1 MFYKFA
7 KTVVKI
13 IFSLIFKIKVIGKEN
28 IPKNGPVIICSNH
41 ISNFDPPVV
50 GITSPRDIHF
60 MAKEEL
66 FEKSWL
72 NKILTNVGA
81 FPVKR
86 GMRDRNAL
94 RNGLKLLEEGHTLGL
109 FPEGTRSKD
118 GEVKRGLAG
127 AGFFAMRSNATV
139 IPCAIIGTYKKFS
152 PIKVVYGQPIEFK
165 SMQTEKPNAQ
175 EVTDEIMDHIKRLL
189 DENRS
194 SMLR

>member
-81 FPVKR
+81 FPVK
-86 GMRDRNAL
+86 
-94 RNGLKLLEEGHTLGL
+94 EG
-109 FPEGTRSKD
+109 
-118 GEVKRGLAG
+118 
-127 AGFFAMRSNATV
+127 
-139 IPCAIIGTYKKFS
+139 
-152 PIKVVYGQPIEFK
+152 
-165 SMQTEKPNAQ
+165 
-175 EVTDEIMDHIKRLL
+175 
-189 DENRS
+189 
-194 SMLR
+194 